1 MADFPTGTVTLL
13 FADVEGSTLL
23 VRKLGARYGDAL
35 ATYRR
40 LVRAAIAGAQGHEID
55 TQGDSFFA
63 VFERSG
69 HALEAAIAVQRG
81 LAQEDWPEGAEVR
94 ARIGIHTGEPA
105 VGDEGYLGLDVHRAA
120 RICSAAHGGQVL
132 LSQTTRDLC
141 GESRPPGAFL
151 NDLGE
156 HQLKDLP
163 QPERLFQLAARGLT
177 SSFPPLKA
185 LDRQETD
192 ASPFLGRERELG
204 SSAQD
209 AVSAAKGR
217 VAAKVA
223 RRLRPRQRGFAD
235 LGWEVRGLLVST
247 PAPLQSALEDL
258 GRELFVLGRS
268 VVDCDRY
275 LGPIDR
281 KLLQRRLDEYRE
293 MGVVSR
299 RASAEAEA
307 LETRLKILDELVEE
321 RGRSAG
327 FAKEVERKI
336 GELRA
341 RSTNGQ
347 AAPSAE
353 IVADLGT
360 ILARARAAATEL
372 QGRLAKAR
380 EALGDAGIPLK
391 RTRHRGVFR
400 AGNLYVVPFFDELG
414 IEQRRTF
421 PTLTEAR
428 AFSRTLR
435 FEDTTAEFTDASVMT
450 TDRTPWGAEKGI
462 AKPRDERRR

>member
-1 MADFPTGTVTLL
+1 MTDFPTGTLTLL

-23 VRKLGARYGDAL
+23 VRTLGARYSDAL

-40 LVRAAIAGAQGHEID
+40 IVRGAIADADGQEID
-55 TQGDSFFA
+55 TQGDSFFV

-69 HALEAAIAVQRG
+69 SALEAAIEVQRR
-81 LAQEDWPEGAEVR
+81 LAKEDWPEGAELR

-105 VGDEGYLGLDVHRAA
+105 LGDEGYLGLDVHRAA

-141 GESRPPGAFL
+141 GEGGPPGAFL
-151 NDLGE
+151 DDLGE

-163 QPERLFQLAARGLT
+163 QPERLFQLAAPGLA
-177 SSFPPLKA
+177 SSFPSPKT

-204 SSAQD
+204 SSAHA

-217 VAAKVA
+217 LAAKLA
-223 RRLRPRQRGFAD
+223 RRLRPTQRGFAD
-235 LGWEVRGLLVST
+235 LGWDVRALLVSA
-247 PAPLQSALEDL
+247 PAPIKSALEEF

-281 KLLQRRLDEYRE
+281 KMLERRLDEYRE
-293 MGVVSR
+293 MGVISR
-299 RASAEAEA
+299 RATAEAEA
-307 LETRLKILDELVEE
+307 QENRLKLLDDLVDE
-321 RGRSAG
+321 RDRSTG
-327 FAKEVERKI
+327 MAKEVERKI

-341 RSTNGQ
+341 RLANSQ

-353 IVADLGT
+353 ILADLGT
-360 ILARARAAATEL
+360 IVARTRAAETEL
-372 QGRLAKAR
+372 QRRLAKAQ
-380 EALGDAGIPLK
+380 EALGDAGIALK
-391 RTRHRGVFR
+391 HTRHRGVFR
-400 AGNLYVVPFFDELG
+400 AGNRYVVPFFDELG

-421 PTLTEAR
+421 GTLGEAH

-435 FEDTTAEFTDASVMT
+435 LEKTPAEFTDSSVMT
-450 TDRTPWGAEKGI
+450 TDRSPWGAEQGI
-462 AKPRDERRR
+462 VKPRDERRR